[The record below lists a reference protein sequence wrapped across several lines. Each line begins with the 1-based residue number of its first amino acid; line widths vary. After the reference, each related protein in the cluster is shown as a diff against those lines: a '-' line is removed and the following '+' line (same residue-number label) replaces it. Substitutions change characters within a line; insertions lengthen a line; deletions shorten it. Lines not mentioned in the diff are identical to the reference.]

1 MKKKTNTLILEH
13 PSFVHI
19 TSFDDIA
26 LQWIMGWLN
35 YWGEFQS
42 KKYQNIISI
51 NKREVEYYTSDA
63 NKCLPSR
70 QVSYMLQLENKKF
83 IYNLN

>member
-1 MKKKTNTLILEH
+1 M
-13 PSFVHI
+13 
-19 TSFDDIA
+19 
-26 LQWIMGWLN
+26 Q
-35 YWGEFQS
+35 FQS

-51 NKREVEYYTSDA
+51 NKREVEYFTSDA